1 MRAMIAERLGEPDV
15 LTSADLPDPAP
26 GPGQILLDVEAAG
39 LNFADAERL
48 RGTYLPPQLPFIPGG
63 EVVGRAPDGR
73 RMLAFAAGAFAT
85 KALVK
90 DPVEIPEDLC
100 AGVAL
105 ALLVQGLTAWHL
117 LRTAARVRPGETV
130 VVNAAAGG
138 VGHLAIQLAREFG
151 AGRVIGTASTPGKR
165 ALVLR
170 LGADAAVPGEADGY
184 AERVREANG
193 GALADVILDAVGG
206 PVFEAAP
213 HVLAPFGRLVAYG
226 TSGGI
231 DAAPID
237 PGILSER
244 NIAVGGYWLGA
255 HLRLP
260 GSRAA
265 APLHDLLALAA
276 AGRVHPMVG
285 AEYPLDQAA
294 TALTA
299 LTARRTTG
307 KVILRMT

>member
-1 MRAMIAERLGEPDV
+1 MRAMVAERLGAPDV
-15 LTSADLPDPAP
+15 LTPAHLPDPVP
-26 GPGQILLDVEAAG
+26 GPGQILIDVEAAG

-48 RGTYLPPQLPFIPGG
+48 RGAYSPPRLPFIPGS
-63 EVVGRAPDGR
+63 EVVGRDPDGR
-73 RMLAFAAGAFAT
+73 RMLAFADSAFAT

-90 DPVEIPEDLC
+90 DPVEIPEDLP
-100 AGVAL
+100 AGAAL

-117 LRTAARVRPGETV
+117 LRTAARILPGETV

-138 VGHLAIQLAREFG
+138 VGHLAIQLAKEFG
-151 AGRVIGTASTPGKR
+151 AGRVIGTASTPAKR

-170 LGADAAVPGEADGY
+170 LGADAVIDGEADGY
-184 AERVREANG
+184 AERVGEANG
-193 GALADVILDAVGG
+193 GVLADVILDAVGG
-206 PVFEAAP
+206 PVFDAAALA
-213 HVLAPFGRLVAYG
+213 LAPFGRLIAYG

-244 NIAVGGYWLGA
+244 NITVGGYWLGA

-265 APLHDLLALAA
+265 APLHDLIALAA
-276 AGRVHPMVG
+276 SGRVRPSVG
-285 AEYPLDQAA
+285 AEYPLDEAA

-299 LTARRTTG
+299 LITRHTTG
-307 KVILRMT
+307 KVVLRMA

>member
-1 MRAMIAERLGEPDV
+1 MRAMVAKRLGEPDV
-15 LTSADLPDPAP
+15 LTPAYLPDPAP
-26 GPGQILLDVEAAG
+26 GPGQTLLDVEAAG

-48 RGTYLPPQLPFIPGG
+48 RGAYLPPQLPFIPGG
-63 EVVGRAPDGR
+63 EVVGRDPDGH
-73 RMLAFAAGAFAT
+73 RMLAFASSAFAT

-90 DPVEIPEDLC
+90 DPVEIPEDLP
-100 AGVAL
+100 AGAAL

-117 LRTAARVRPGETV
+117 LRTAARILPGETV

-138 VGHLAIQLAREFG
+138 VGHLAIQLAKEFG
-151 AGRVIGTASTPGKR
+151 AGRVIGTASTPDKR

-170 LGADAAVPGEADGY
+170 LGADAAIPGEADGY
-184 AERVREANG
+184 AERIREANG

-213 HVLAPFGRLVAYG
+213 HALAPFGRLITYG

-231 DAAPID
+231 DPAPID

-244 NIAVGGYWLGA
+244 NITIGGYWLGA

-260 GSRAA
+260 DSRAV
-265 APLHDLLALAA
+265 APLHDLLALTAS
-276 AGRVHPMVG
+276 GRVHPLVG

-299 LTARRTTG
+299 LTTRRTTG
-307 KVILRMT
+307 KVILRMA

>member
-1 MRAMIAERLGEPDV
+1 MRAMVAERLGEPDV
-15 LTSADLPDPAP
+15 LTPADLPDPRP
-26 GPGQILLDVEAAG
+26 GPGQTLLEVEAAG

-48 RGTYLPPQLPFIPGG
+48 RGAYLPPQLPFVPGG
-63 EVVGRAPDGR
+63 EVVGRGPDGR
-73 RMLAFAAGAFAT
+73 RVLAFTSSGFAT

-90 DPVEIPEDLC
+90 DPVEIPEDLP
-100 AGVAL
+100 AGAAL

-117 LRTAARVRPGETV
+117 VRTAARIVPGETV

-151 AGRVIGTASTPGKR
+151 ARRVIGAASTPDKR

-170 LGADAAVPGEADGY
+170 LGADAAIAGEADGY
-184 AERVREANG
+184 AERIREANG

-206 PVFEAAP
+206 PVFAAAP
-213 HVLAPFGRLVAYG
+213 HALAPFGRLITYG

-231 DAAPID
+231 DPAPLD
-237 PGILSER
+237 PGVLSER

-276 AGRVHPMVG
+276 SGHIQPLVG

-299 LTARRTTG
+299 LVTRRTTG
-307 KVILRMT
+307 KVILRVR